1 LSGAFG
7 WLFLRVAV
15 PMYKTVASVA
25 ERLGRGEGDIVVDK
39 GVWRKGQV
47 VLFDYGV

>member
-1 LSGAFG
+1 M
-7 WLFLRVAV
+7 
-15 PMYKTVASVA
+15 PMCKTVASVA